1 MLRESVELTGGSI
14 DFEGLTDPS
23 CTEIKGVA
31 NSRELL
37 QLANACM
44 GVAGDVANWSRRAR
58 PWWMKMGPAAMI
70 DTVGVISN
78 FQRMV
83 RIADATGIPADGP
96 MQEMSGDLREQL
108 GINQYVSA
116 ANSSRPSFLKRAD
129 AETRSGM
136 RMFRK
141 MIREASS

>member
-14 DFEGLTDPS
+14 DFDGLTDPS
-23 CTEIKGVA
+23 CTEIKGVP

-37 QLANACM
+37 QYANACM
-44 GVAGDVANWSRRAR
+44 GVEGADLEAAR
-58 PWWMKMGPAAMI
+58 QALADSMGSAAMV
-70 DTVGVISN
+70 DTAGVVSN

-83 RIADATGIPADGP
+83 RIADATGIPTDGP
-96 MQEMSGDLREQL
+96 MQVMSEDLREQL

-116 ANSSRPSFLKRAD
+116 ANSSPAPFFKSLMLKLI
-129 AETRSGM
+129 GV

-141 MIREASS
+141 MIREASTP

>member
-23 CTEIKGVA
+23 YTEIRGVP

-37 QLANACM
+37 QFANACM
-44 GVAGDVANWSRRAR
+44 GVEGADPDSAR
-58 PWWMKMGPAAMI
+58 QALVDGMGAAAMV
-70 DTVGVISN
+70 DTAGVISN

-83 RIADATGIPADGP
+83 RIADAIGIPSDGP
-96 MQEMSGDLREQL
+96 MQVMSEDLREQL
-108 GINQYVSA
+108 GINRYVSA
-116 ANSSRPSFLKRAD
+116 ANSNPPSFFKSLMLKLI
-129 AETRSGM
+129 GV

>member
-23 CTEIKGVA
+23 CTEIKGIA

-44 GVAGDVANWSRRAR
+44 GAGDVALESAR
-58 PWWMKMGPAAMI
+58 QALVDKMGPAAMI

-116 ANSSRPSFLKRAD
+116 ANSSRPSLLK
-129 AETRSGM
+129 GLM
-136 RMFRK
+136 LKLIGVRMFRK

>member
-1 MLRESVELTGGSI
+1 MLRESVELTGGPI

-23 CTEIKGVA
+23 CTEIKGIA

-44 GVAGDVANWSRRAR
+44 GVDGVALEPAR
-58 PWWMKMGPAAMI
+58 QALVDKMGSAAMI

-83 RIADATGIPADGP
+83 RVADATGIPADGP
-96 MQEMSGDLREQL
+96 MQAMSGDLREQL

-116 ANSSRPSFLKRAD
+116 ANSSRPSLFKGLMLKLI
-129 AETRSGM
+129 GVH
-136 RMFRK
+136 MFRK

>member
-23 CTEIKGVA
+23 CTEIRGIP

-37 QLANACM
+37 QFTNACM
-44 GVAGDVANWSRRAR
+44 GVEGAEPETAR
-58 PWWMKMGPAAMI
+58 QALVDSMGAAAMI
-70 DTVGVISN
+70 DTAGVISN

-83 RIADATGIPADGP
+83 RIADAIGIPSDGP
-96 MQEMSGDLREQL
+96 MQVMSEDLREQL

-116 ANSSRPSFLKRAD
+116 ANSNPPPFFKRWMLKLI
-129 AETRSGM
+129 GV

-141 MIREASS
+141 MIREASTP